1 MNTINFLVSRFQ
13 NVTHLLGDDK
23 VVAVLSSLSALIA
36 VLGFVVEYLFL
47 NKSVDT
53 RLSRESNLKS
63 AQNEDDYP
71 DWLLQDKRERNREAI
86 IRRLVFFVFS
96 LGIPSPSQRKPFTG
110 SRAKIF

>member
-1 MNTINFLVSRFQ
+1 MNTINFLVSCFQ

-36 VLGFVVEYLFL
+36 VLGFAVEYLFL

-71 DWLLQDKRERNREAI
+71 DWLLRTKEN
-86 IRRLVFFVFS
+86 
-96 LGIPSPSQRKPFTG
+96 GTGKP
-110 SRAKIF
+110 